1 LSTFSVAIC
10 EFYILAQKRDCI
22 DKHFILTV
30 LNQLLHIFS
39 NLVLLVRIIWL
50 FVIYFLNELWI
61 FILIQTRKRKKNW
74 KHILAKSTSVS
85 YRQVDVHENKFVKA
99 IFWQNQVRYSIHLR
113 NNAAKSKNYK
123 VYNVIVSW
131 YYIYYCYFIFRLI
144 SIFCRKIMEWN
155 TLSYNISTS
164 HHEISRQYIH

>member
-1 LSTFSVAIC
+1 MWVLHFSSKKGLHWQA
-10 EFYILAQKRDCI
+10 FYINCLESAATYISKLG
-22 DKHFILTV
+22 FIGSNNMTIRHL
-30 LNQLLHIFS
+30 FS
-39 NLVLLVRIIWL
+39 KWIVD
-50 FVIYFLNELWI
+50 IYTDTN
-61 FILIQTRKRKKNW
+61 KKKKKNW

-99 IFWQNQVRYSIHLR
+99 IFWENQVRYSIHLR

-144 SIFCRKIMEWN
+144 SIMWSIFCRMKYSFI
-155 TLSYNISTS
+155 
-164 HHEISRQYIH
+164 